1 MFSTQPI
8 LEVLLRLCSYPLLG
22 WGQSLQQAPQGL
34 LGMITPLE
42 AAAVNQAARLT
53 APGELLNLSMF
64 QHQTHPGAQ

>member
-1 MFSTQPI
+1 MYSTQPT

-22 WGQSLQQAPQGL
+22 WAQSLGQAPQVL

-53 APGELLNLSMF
+53 APGSLQDLSIL
-64 QHQTHPGAQ
+64 QV